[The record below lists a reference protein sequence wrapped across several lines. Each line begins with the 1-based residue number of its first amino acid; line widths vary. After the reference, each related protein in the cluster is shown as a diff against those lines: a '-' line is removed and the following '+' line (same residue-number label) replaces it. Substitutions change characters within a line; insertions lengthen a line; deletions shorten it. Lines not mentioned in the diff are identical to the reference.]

1 MRLVSQVIITA
12 QIDKMILELE
22 KLRSDESI
30 VEIISPSIV
39 EKMTMGQEEG
49 IQTSKPID
57 AKVHRIAT
65 EKETFS
71 VLDAKLA
78 IEKAYMASEEVT
90 IILLAAK
97 TFTPLVQNKL
107 LKVIEEPP
115 KNKEFILVTESK
127 STVLDTIK
135 SRLPITI
142 LSEMKEEE
150 ALGLDLKQLS
160 LESVYEFTQTHK
172 RTDAKAM
179 QVLIERISK
188 EAIRSEGYNLDE
200 KMLTLFS
207 NAFIVLDLGSPPL
220 FVLNTLLLKLLA
232 RKK

>member
-12 QIDKMILELE
+12 QIDKTILELE

-39 EKMTMGQEEG
+39 EKMTIGKEDEP
-49 IQTSKPID
+49 S
-57 AKVHRIAT
+57 AYNVHRMAT

-71 VLDAKLA
+71 VVDAKLA

-90 IILLAAK
+90 IIILAAK
-97 TFTPLVQNKL
+97 TFSPLVQNKL

-135 SRLPITI
+135 SRLPISV

-150 ALGLDLKQLS
+150 ALGLDMKNLS
-160 LESVYEFTQTHK
+160 LESVYAFVQTHK
-172 RTDAKAM
+172 RTIDPKVM
-179 QVLIERISK
+179 KPLIERISK

-200 KMLTLFS
+200 KTLTLFS
-207 NAFIVLDLGSPPL
+207 NAFIALDVGSPPL

-232 RKK
+232 RKKR